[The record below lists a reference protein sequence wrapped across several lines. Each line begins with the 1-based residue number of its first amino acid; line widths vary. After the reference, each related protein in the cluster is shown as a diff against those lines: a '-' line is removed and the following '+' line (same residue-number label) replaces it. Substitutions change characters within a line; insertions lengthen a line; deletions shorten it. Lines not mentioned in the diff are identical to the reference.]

1 MQKKGKSRR
10 YSFLSQ
16 SFHLSFF
23 VVIIQKEILKDK
35 GIRRI
40 TYLLSDCKVMQ
51 LFRVL
56 GMNMFCDLRGRKE
69 ISHIYVD
76 SDRGDLG
83 ISLFFRFV
91 YFFLFFFLITVI
103 ETR

>member
-1 MQKKGKSRR
+1 M
-10 YSFLSQ
+10 
-16 SFHLSFF
+16 
-23 VVIIQKEILKDK
+23 KDK

-56 GMNMFCDLRGRKE
+56 GMSMFCDLQGRKE

-76 SDRGDLG
+76 SDRDDLG
-83 ISLFFRFV
+83 FSLFSVLFIFS
-91 YFFLFFFLITVI
+91 FFFLITVI
-103 ETR
+103 ETG

>member
-1 MQKKGKSRR
+1 M
-10 YSFLSQ
+10 SQ
-16 SFHLSFF
+16 SFHESFF

-56 GMNMFCDLRGRKE
+56 GMSMRGRKE

-83 ISLFFRFV
+83 FSLFSV
-91 YFFLFFFLITVI
+91 FFILFFFLITVI
-103 ETR
+103 ETA

>member
-16 SFHLSFF
+16 SFHESFF

-56 GMNMFCDLRGRKE
+56 GMSMFCDLQGRKE

-76 SDRGDLG
+76 SDRDDLG
-83 ISLFFRFV
+83 FSLFSVLFIFS
-91 YFFLFFFLITVI
+91 FFFLITVI
-103 ETR
+103 ETG

>member
-1 MQKKGKSRR
+1 M
-10 YSFLSQ
+10 SQ
-16 SFHLSFF
+16 SFHESFF

-56 GMNMFCDLRGRKE
+56 GMSMRGWKE

-83 ISLFFRFV
+83 FSLFSVLFIFS
-91 YFFLFFFLITVI
+91 FFFFDNCH
-103 ETR
+103 

>member
-1 MQKKGKSRR
+1 M
-10 YSFLSQ
+10 SQ
-16 SFHLSFF
+16 SFHESFF

-51 LFRVL
+51 LLL
-56 GMNMFCDLRGRKE
+56 GMSMFCDLQGRNE

-83 ISLFFRFV
+83 FSLFSVLFIFS
-91 YFFLFFFLITVI
+91 FFFFDNCH
-103 ETR
+103 